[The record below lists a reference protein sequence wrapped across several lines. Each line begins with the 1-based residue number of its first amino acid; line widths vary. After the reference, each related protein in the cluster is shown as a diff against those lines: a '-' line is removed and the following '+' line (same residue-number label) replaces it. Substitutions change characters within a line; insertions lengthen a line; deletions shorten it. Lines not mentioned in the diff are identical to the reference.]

1 MKKIRTVDAKFKAS
15 FRRLSPK
22 TEKVEAYV
30 RKMKK
35 INKSGVI
42 TGRLGS
48 LNSTRSSLLVKLPGV
63 RRTRRAARKT
73 ISADNSYELITT
85 IKEMPILD
93 IGSINI

>member
-1 MKKIRTVDAKFKAS
+1 MKK
-15 FRRLSPK
+15 L
-22 TEKVEAYV
+22 
-30 RKMKK
+30 
-35 INKSGVI
+35 NKSGVI

-48 LNSTRSSLLVKLPGV
+48 LNSTRSSLVVKIPGV